1 MILQVLVTTPMELLK
16 VRLQN
21 SGGQLT
27 EGKPRTSHAIPA
39 LTTRTLFR
47 ELTYSR

>member
-1 MILQVLVTTPMELLK
+1 MFVTTPMELLK

-27 EGKPRTSHAIPA
+27 EDKLRTSNPVPQT